1 MSADGKAIVEPSSI
15 DVRLAEVG
23 PLATKAAILSVKEQT
38 IDESSDLPWGKT
50 NRIRNH
56 YRAATVRLKCESGI
70 EWDLELR
77 AYDDGAAL
85 RYGIPEQ
92 AALTKFVIEDEA
104 TEFRLAGNPTVML
117 GTYDNF
123 TTSHEPLYERKPLAD
138 VPEKKLIEM
147 PMLVVWPD
155 GTAAAVTEARL
166 RDFAGMYLER
176 PDSKSNTLRSRLS
189 PLPSRTD
196 AVVAG
201 TAPRWSPWRVV
212 LLADRAGELIE
223 NNVLLCLNDPPK
235 GDFSWAKPG
244 KTTFHW
250 WNGTVEHGTQSTP
263 EINFA
268 IHKKYIDFCAA
279 HNIRYH
285 TVIGVAG

>member
-1 MSADGKAIVEPSSI
+1 MSGWRGIGS
-15 DVRLAEVG
+15 LAN
-23 PLATKAAILSVKEQT
+23 KAAVLNVKEQT

-56 YRAATVRLKCESGI
+56 YRAASVRLKCESGI

-104 TEFRLAGNPTVML
+104 TELRLADNPTVML

-155 GTAAAVTEARL
+155 GTAAAITEARL

-189 PLPSRTD
+189 PLPGKSD

-201 TAPRWSPWRVV
+201 NTPRWSPWRVV

-223 NNVLLCLNDPPK
+223 NNVLLCLNDPPE
-235 GDFSWAKPG
+235 GDFSWVKPG

-279 HNIRYH
+279 TTSGITR
-285 TVIGVAG
+285 